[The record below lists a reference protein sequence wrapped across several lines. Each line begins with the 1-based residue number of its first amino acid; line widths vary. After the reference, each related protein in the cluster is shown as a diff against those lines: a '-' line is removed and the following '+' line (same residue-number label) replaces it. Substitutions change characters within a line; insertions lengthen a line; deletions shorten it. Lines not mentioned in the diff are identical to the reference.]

1 MSLPMTRVVEDTS
14 NALLEN
20 SENLQA
26 LRDEIETLQEAN
38 RIILD
43 VFWSAFGI
51 VKTCCAEGNCDRSCE
66 VLLNLLKSL
75 EANVKE
81 TPV

>member
-26 LRDEIETLQEAN
+26 LRDEIETLQESN

-43 VFWSAFGI
+43 VF
-51 VKTCCAEGNCDRSCE
+51 
-66 VLLNLLKSL
+66 
-75 EANVKE
+75 
-81 TPV
+81 

>member
-43 VFWSAFGI
+43 VFWSASRI
-51 VKTCCAEGNCDRSCE
+51 VKTCCAEGNCAGSYE

-81 TPV
+81 TLV